1 VAPCCFNIS
10 GLNQRAKNDK
20 ESDKVTTY
28 RTDAADPNPLETQD
42 WIESL
47 LAVVGQEGQDRAQYL
62 LRRVLQSAARLG
74 ASPVGTLNTEYV
86 NTISAD
92 EEPPFPGDE
101 AMEKRIRRMVRWNAV
116 AMVHRANVKYPGI
129 GGHLSTYASSA
140 TLYEVGFNHF
150 FRGKDHPGGGDH
162 IFYQG
167 HAAPGMYARA
177 FLEGRLSAETMQR
190 FRRDAERGLG
200 LSSYP
205 HPRLM
210 PDFWE
215 HPTVSMGLGPLC
227 AIYQA
232 RFDKYLHHRSIKDTS
247 QQRVWAFLG
256 DGETDEPESLGALS
270 MAGRE
275 RLDNL
280 IFVVNCNLQRLD
292 GPVRG
297 NGKIIQ
303 ELETVFRGAGWN
315 VIKVIWGP
323 EWDRLLQRDKDGIL
337 LQRMTDIVDGQ
348 WQKYATVP
356 GGYTRQ
362 HFFGNDPRLLEMVK
376 DLSDEQIRKLRRGGH
391 SNRKIFAAYD
401 RATKHQGQPTVIL
414 AHTVKGWT
422 LGEGFEGVNVTHQK
436 KKLEVEEL
444 RQFRDLLELP
454 VRDEELDE
462 APLYHPGAD
471 SAEIRYMLER
481 RAVLGGQLPSRRNT
495 KVTVEMPRKSVYDEF
510 LAGTGK
516 AEASTTMVF
525 ARLFA
530 KLLREPNLG
539 KHVVPII
546 PDEARTF
553 GMDALFS
560 MVGIYSSYGQL
571 YEPPDK
577 GKVLYYRESRDGQ
590 VLEEGINEAG
600 SMASFIAAGS
610 AYSTHGQP
618 MIPFYIFYSMF
629 GFQRTGDLMW
639 AAGDAMAKG
648 FLLGATA
655 GRTTLQGEGLQH
667 DDGHSHVLA
676 STLPS
681 CVCYDPAFAY
691 ELSTIIE
698 DGIVRMYERDE
709 RILYYITLY
718 NENYVMPQIPAE
730 TDADRARIHEGIL
743 RGLYL
748 YQAAADKKP
757 LHVQLFGSGPQLN
770 DAIRAAGMLA
780 NYGVSADVWSVTS
793 YQELRRDAINCERYN
808 RLHPNESPKR
818 SFIERTLEGVSG
830 PFVAVSDHMKLLSDH
845 IARWVPGRFIPLG
858 TDGFGISDTRR
869 SLRRHFEIDPEFI
882 VLGALDALRL
892 EGKLSNER
900 VAEVIGELGI
910 DSGKLDPVTI

>member
-1 VAPCCFNIS
+1 M
-10 GLNQRAKNDK
+10 
-20 ESDKVTTY
+20 TTY
-28 RTDAADPNPLETQD
+28 RTDAADPDPHETRD

-47 LAVVGQEGQDRAQYL
+47 LTMVGQEGQERAKYV
-62 LRRVLQSAARLG
+62 LRRVLQSAARVG
-74 ASPVGTLNTEYV
+74 ASPVGTLNTDYV
-86 NTISAD
+86 NTISAS
-92 EEPPFPGDE
+92 EEPQFPGDE

-116 AMVHRANVKYPGI
+116 AMVHRANIKYEGI

-162 IFYQG
+162 IYYQG

-177 FLEGRLSAETMQR
+177 FLEGRLSTETMQR

-215 HPTVSMGLGPLC
+215 YPTVSMGLGPIS

-232 RFDKYLHHRSIKDTS
+232 RFNRYLHHRGIKDTS
-247 QQRVWAFLG
+247 AQRIWAFLG

-280 IFVVNCNLQRLD
+280 TFVVNCNLQRLD

-323 EWDRLLQRDKDGIL
+323 EWDALLERDRDGIL
-337 LQRMTDIVDGQ
+337 LQRMSEIVDGQ

-356 GGYTRQ
+356 GSYTRQ
-362 HFFGNDPRLLEMVK
+362 HFFGTDPRLLEMVAP
-376 DLSDEQIRKLRRGGH
+376 LSDEQIRKLRRGGH

-401 RATKHQGQPTVIL
+401 RATRHQGQPTVIL
-414 AHTVKGWT
+414 AHTVKGWA
-422 LGEGFEGVNVTHQK
+422 LGEGFEGVNITHQK
-436 KKLEVEEL
+436 KKLGVEEL

-454 VRDEELDE
+454 MLDEELDD
-462 APLYHPGAD
+462 APFYHPGPD
-471 SAEIRYMLER
+471 SPELRYMLER
-481 RAVLGGQLPSRRNT
+481 RKVLGGALPRRRNT
-495 KVTVEMPRKSVYDEF
+495 TVALELPKTDLYEEF
-510 LAGTGK
+510 HEGMSKG
-516 AEASTTMVF
+516 EASTTMVF

-530 KLLREPNLG
+530 KLLRDSKIG
-539 KHVVPII
+539 RRIVPII

-560 MVGIYSSYGQL
+560 MVGIYSSLGQL

-577 GKVLYYRESRDGQ
+577 GKVLFYRESKDGQ

-600 SMASFIAAGS
+600 SVASFMAAGT
-610 AYSTHGQP
+610 AYSAHAEP

-629 GFQRTGDLMW
+629 GFQRTGDQIW

-676 STLPS
+676 STLPC
-681 CVCYDPAFAY
+681 CVSYDPAYAF
-691 ELSTIIE
+691 ELATIIE
-698 DGIVRMYERDE
+698 DGLERMYGRDE
-709 RILYYITLY
+709 KILYYITLY
-718 NENYVMPQIPAE
+718 NESYAMPPMPAG
-730 TDADRARIHEGIL
+730 AKEGIL
-743 RGLYL
+743 RGIYRF
-748 YQAAADKKP
+748 QSATEKKA
-757 LHVQLFGSGPQLN
+757 LHVQLFGSGSILN
-770 DAIRAAGMLA
+770 EVLRAVGILER
-780 NYGVSADVWSVTS
+780 YGVSADVWSVTS
-793 YQELRRDAINCERYN
+793 YQELRRDAIACERDN
-808 RLHPNESPKR
+808 RLHPDAPAKKSYLET
-818 SFIERTLEGVSG
+818 TLAGVQG
-830 PFVAVSDHMKLLSDH
+830 PFIAASDHMKLLPDH
-845 IARWVPGRFIPLG
+845 IARWVPGRFVPLG
-858 TDGFGISDTRR
+858 TDGFGISDTRT
-869 SLRRHFEIDPEFI
+869 SLRRHFEIDAEFVAI
-882 VLGALDALRL
+882 GALDALRL
-892 EGKLSNER
+892 EGRLTAKQLADAIR
-900 VAEVIGELGI
+900 ELGI
-910 DSGKLDPVTI
+910 QPEKIDATSI